1 MAEIQVAYKG
11 TTTNKLT
18 IAKDRIE
25 LKIKDGV
32 SPESEKWLLSFAQK
46 VVDEMQ
52 ATPFEFTLRG
62 RFQWNAR
69 DQKMTLG
76 LGCGPRAQKIVK
88 YFYSDQMG
96 FPLPPEDLR

>member
-1 MAEIQVAYKG
+1 MDIRIFRKG

-25 LKIKDGV
+25 LKVTDQV
-32 SPESEKWLLSFAQK
+32 SPESEKWLLAFVK
-46 VVDEMQ
+46 RVVEDLTK
-52 ATPFEFTLRG
+52 APVEFTLRG
-62 RFQWNAR
+62 RFYWNER

-76 LGCGPRAQKIVK
+76 LGVGPRAQKIVA

-96 FPLPPEDLR
+96 LSLPAEDLR